1 MDEVREMESLQQKL
15 LRVRPPRVKITYDVE
30 TGGAIEKKE
39 LPFVVAV
46 LSDLSAKPAEPLP
59 KLKDRKFVEVDRDN
73 LNDVMAAAAPRVA
86 FQVSNTL
93 AGDGSA
99 LNVELTFRDM
109 EAFEPVSVIKQVAP
123 LNKLFEARQR
133 LLDLLTSLDGNDDLD
148 GLLDDVITSTEQ
160 QKLLKQELGAKG

>member
-1 MDEVREMESLQQKL
+1 MESLQQKL

-86 FQVSNTL
+86 FQAANTL
-93 AGDGSA
+93 AGDGSSI
-99 LNVELTFRDM
+99 NVELTFNDM
-109 EAFEPVSVIKQVAP
+109 DAFEPVNVIKQVAP
-123 LNKLFEARQR
+123 LRKLFEARQR

-148 GLLDDVITSTEQ
+148 GLLEGVLTNTEQ
-160 QKLLKQELGAKG
+160 QKQLKQELGAKG